1 MAKRRSAG
9 EGTIYKLPSG
19 NWRAQVSIAGRRI
32 SHTARSQQGARQW
45 LRDVQ
50 GQIEQGLT
58 YQADRVTLGE
68 FMTGWLA
75 QKQTRVRPATYQQY
89 SAAWRSIQ
97 PALGRV
103 KIKDLTPGMV
113 QQLYDMLL
121 THDKRGART
130 VQIVHIVLHG
140 CLSQAERVGLVARN
154 PAEPCIV
161 PRPEAEEMQV
171 WDESQVSQFLTYVR
185 DQPYEALYHLALKTG
200 MRRNEML
207 GLQWDDVDWIKHTI
221 TVQRAVFQP
230 IGGGWVFQSPKTK
243 RGIRTVQVTE
253 GMMVQLRAQMQQNE
267 TMRRLARK
275 RWQEHGLIF
284 PSLVGTPLGGT
295 ATSNRFLALVR
306 SSGLPRIRLHDC
318 RHTAASIMLSH
329 GIPPVIVAGILGHS
343 LAVLMQ
349 KYAHF
354 ITTTQGEAARLME
367 EITTPVAVELD

>member
-45 LRDVQ
+45 LRDVE

-130 VQIVHIVLHG
+130 VSYTH
-140 CLSQAERVGLVARN
+140 
-154 PAEPCIV
+154 
-161 PRPEAEEMQV
+161 
-171 WDESQVSQFLTYVR
+171 
-185 DQPYEALYHLALKTG
+185 
-200 MRRNEML
+200 
-207 GLQWDDVDWIKHTI
+207 
-221 TVQRAVFQP
+221 
-230 IGGGWVFQSPKTK
+230 
-243 RGIRTVQVTE
+243 
-253 GMMVQLRAQMQQNE
+253 LRAHE
-267 TMRRLARK
+267 TP
-275 RWQEHGLIF
+275 EH
-284 PSLVGTPLGGT
+284 LVC
-295 ATSNRFLALVR
+295 RFLLEKKNNTGR
-306 SSGLPRIRLHDC
+306 HRQDPSHTSRFHLHS
-318 RHTAASIMLSH
+318 HQVQYIM
-329 GIPPVIVAGILGHS
+329 GYFDP
-343 LAVLMQ
+343 
-349 KYAHF
+349 
-354 ITTTQGEAARLME
+354 
-367 EITTPVAVELD
+367 